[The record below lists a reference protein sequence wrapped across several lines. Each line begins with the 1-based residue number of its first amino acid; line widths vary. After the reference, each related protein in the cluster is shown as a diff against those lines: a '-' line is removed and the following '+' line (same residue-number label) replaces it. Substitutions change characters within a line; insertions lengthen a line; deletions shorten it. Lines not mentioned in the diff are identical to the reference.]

1 MQSPPPARDDHQ
13 PSQSQ
18 SSDQSPQPETP
29 ATPGP
34 SSPSSS
40 SSSNPLYPTILPTSA
55 TLLATKLGPTLPY
68 YQSQTQTHSH
78 PHHGGHPAAAPNPD
92 PEETRRQE
100 MAYRLRAMPEKCFS
114 WCTQSEMG
122 RPLCRMFCVRKRAV
136 GWTREEQLKRL
147 RPQQRRIGREVEGVD
162 VGVGVSASADVFASM
177 SKSEQTVSSPSSSSS
192 PSMFDWLYSPIE
204 TLRSRITPYSI
215 IYIRGTPDGVIGRYM
230 EELEWD
236 DGVYDFKGISR
247 GQVAK
252 SGGRRRDE
260 EPKMEWLEWGD
271 HGALLHL
278 PLASIFSPI
287 LALPD
292 NMNRLLSP
300 SLNLLSA
307 YKASFVEGGQA
318 RNLAR
323 FVETVRNNGAGEMV
337 GKINTFIEKRVQEG
351 REKREEMMKQRQER
365 MKDVGKEVEGKG
377 EERQ

>member
-1 MQSPPPARDDHQ
+1 MQSPPPARDPHQ
-13 PSQSQ
+13 PSQPQ

-34 SSPSSS
+34 SS

-68 YQSQTQTHSH
+68 YQSQTQTQTHSH
-78 PHHGGHPAAAPNPD
+78 PHHGGHTAAAPNPD

-122 RPLCRMFCVRKRAV
+122 RPFCRMFCVRKRAV

-147 RPQQRRIGREVEGVD
+147 RPQQRRIGREVEGV
-162 VGVGVSASADVFASM
+162 GVSASADVFASM
-177 SKSEQTVSSPSSSSS
+177 SKSEQTVSSSSSSSSS
-192 PSMFDWLYSPIE
+192 PPPPSIFDWLYSPIE

-278 PLASIFSPI
+278 PLASVFSPI

-318 RNLAR
+318 RNLTR

>member
-1 MQSPPPARDDHQ
+1 MQSPPPTRDPHQ
-13 PSQSQ
+13 PSQPQ

-34 SSPSSS
+34 SS

-68 YQSQTQTHSH
+68 YQSQTQTQTHSH
-78 PHHGGHPAAAPNPD
+78 PHHGGHPAAAPNAD

-122 RPLCRMFCVRKRAV
+122 RPFCRMFCVRKRAV

-147 RPQQRRIGREVEGVD
+147 RPQQRRIGREVEGV
-162 VGVGVSASADVFASM
+162 GVSASADVFASM
-177 SKSEQTVSSPSSSSS
+177 SKSEQTVSSSSSSS
-192 PSMFDWLYSPIE
+192 PPPPSIFDWLYSPIE

-318 RNLAR
+318 RNLTR